1 MYCSFVASRQLSV
14 YTPGRESY
22 ALPAIVMA
30 SGVMTG
36 ANLIKGTS
44 SPCST
49 IVVAMS
55 P

>member
-1 MYCSFVASRQLSV
+1 MHA
-14 YTPGRESY
+14 PGRESY
-22 ALPAIVMA
+22 ALPAIVTA